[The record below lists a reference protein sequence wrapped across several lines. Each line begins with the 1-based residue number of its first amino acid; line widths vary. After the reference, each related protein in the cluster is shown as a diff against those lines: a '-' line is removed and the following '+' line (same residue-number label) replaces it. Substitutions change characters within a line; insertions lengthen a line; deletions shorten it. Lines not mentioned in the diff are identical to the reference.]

1 MIGPKSVRLT
11 IASVVALAVAAARA
25 VVVPVAAVAALGP
38 LAALVPGA
46 AGPLAPVAIPR
57 VIFVARRLVAPGQ
70 SSGKQCHYQVNQYF
84 FREVRFVLLDSPA
97 DRLSRDLRREGA
109 RDRGDRDRDRDL
121 RVFGGDS
128 RSLFKLKSSNLFLGA
143 VEL

>member
-38 LAALVPGA
+38 LAALVAGA
-46 AGPLAPVAIPR
+46 AGPLAPVAVPR

-84 FREVRFVLLDSPA
+84 FREVRFVLLKIK
-97 DRLSRDLRREGA
+97 LQN
-109 RDRGDRDRDRDL
+109 
-121 RVFGGDS
+121 
-128 RSLFKLKSSNLFLGA
+128 FKLILSLLHDSYIYF
-143 VEL
+143 VEQTW